1 MPNALC
7 RSHTGRPNL
16 LDAPINEPARR
27 KHWSEYGSGAEPQMA
42 RAISAFDT
50 LDDLEARA

>member
-7 RSHTGRPNL
+7 LSPTGRPNL
-16 LDAPINEPARR
+16 LDAAANGAARR
-27 KHWSEYGSGAEPQMA
+27 KHWSEYSIEADPQIA

-50 LDDLEARA
+50 LDDLEPTA